1 MPSPPP
7 SQSSHS
13 PLPWEKK
20 RKKNSWTILEADSMH
35 EMKFYWYWTW
45 TGHKSSTP
53 HNASAPNKQIHKKK
67 YPESKEI
74 LRELLANDDEDD
86 E

>member
-1 MPSPPP
+1 
-7 SQSSHS
+7 
-13 PLPWEKK
+13 
-20 RKKNSWTILEADSMH
+20 MH